1 MITVKNSN
9 EIEKMRQVNGIVG
22 RLLHNLGEMVR
33 PGITTAELNAYAE
46 EFIRSNNGFAAF
58 KGYTVPGL
66 PPFPAATCISVNS
79 CIVHG
84 IPSTNVVLQDGDI
97 VGVDVGVR
105 KDGFYGDAARTYVV
119 GTISAETQR
128 LLDVTQ
134 EALARGM
141 DAARDGNRVG
151 DISHAIGSFVEQQG
165 FFVADNLTG
174 HGIGRELHEEP
185 MIPNTGR
192 AGRGPR
198 LKAGMTVAIE
208 PMVNVGT
215 HRSIEKG
222 WEWYVADNSLSA
234 HFENTILITNGKPE
248 ILTK

>member
-1 MITVKNSN
+1 
-9 EIEKMRQVNGIVG
+9 
-22 RLLHNLGEMVR
+22 
-33 PGITTAELNAYAE
+33 
-46 EFIRSNNGFAAF
+46 
-58 KGYTVPGL
+58 
-66 PPFPAATCISVNS
+66 
-79 CIVHG
+79 VHG